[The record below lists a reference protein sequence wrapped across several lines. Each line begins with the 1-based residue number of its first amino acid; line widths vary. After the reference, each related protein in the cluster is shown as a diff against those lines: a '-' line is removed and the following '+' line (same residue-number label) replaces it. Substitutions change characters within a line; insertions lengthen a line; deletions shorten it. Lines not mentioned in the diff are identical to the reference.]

1 LREIPPFVS
10 DFSVPDMLL
19 GITLRSPVS
28 KGTLKSVECP
38 VLNSSYVLIRAGD
51 IPGENKLDGM
61 PVPVLAAGTL
71 SYYGEPVALLL
82 GPDEVRL
89 EEYAAR
95 CRIITDEEIPDF
107 EGKYDPHDSIG
118 GGRLARRNIRIGEP
132 EQAFA
137 EAKTVITGTYRT
149 GIQEHWYTEPAGAA
163 AVFSPNIITVHTAS
177 QWPFHVRSS
186 ISRVLKC
193 NPEKIVVES
202 SRMGKHL
209 DGKIWYPSL
218 LACQAALG
226 SMLTGKPV
234 KIILSRE
241 EDFRFSPKRY
251 GAEIRISSALDE
263 EGRITA
269 VEINARAN
277 LGAQGIF
284 TDEILDR
291 FCLGA
296 LGSYRRENILIRGSA
311 VKTNIPPGGPFG
323 GFGMAQGFFAMERH
337 MSRIADSLKQEPSEW
352 RKNNFFHREKMLA
365 IGAAIKESVSLE
377 QLLDTA
383 EAMSD
388 YRRKWASYE
397 LLQGSRWRRS
407 GAWDNKEILR
417 GIGIACA
424 YQGSGLMYTPPGIKG
439 SGGVELTL
447 NKDGTLEIKTSI
459 IPSNDE
465 TPVIWKNT
473 AAEILSI
480 DAAAVRIVSAPA
492 EGVPDS
498 GPDCLSRN
506 IVVVTKLV
514 ERCCQN
520 IRKQR
525 FRDPLPITV
534 YRPYIPVKAPSWD
547 GKIFDAAV
555 FSHLSR
561 AAVVVEV
568 EIEPVNYTPKIR
580 GAWLSVDGGRI
591 FSETRARRS
600 LKHEVIQALGWAS
613 REELHY
619 VDGQIP
625 IHYIYDYHI
634 PAPQDIPP
642 IQIDFIWNDSLIP
655 KGIGE
660 LPFNCIPAAYLQAV
674 SQAMDHHF
682 EAIPLTASDIW
693 KAMDL
698 KKQKQ
703 KEPS

>member
-1 LREIPPFVS
+1 LKESPSFVS
-10 DFSVPDMLL
+10 DFSVPEMLL

-28 KGTLKSVECP
+28 KGTLKSIECP
-38 VLNSSYVLIRAGD
+38 VLKPPYVLIRAQD

-61 PVPVLAAGTL
+61 SVPVLAAEAL
-71 SYYGEPVALLL
+71 SYYGEPVALLI
-82 GPDEVRL
+82 GPDKAAL

-95 CRIITDEEIPDF
+95 CRVITDEKIPDF
-107 EGKYDPHDSIG
+107 GGNYDSRDFTDDEGIF
-118 GGRLARRNIRIGEP
+118 ARRNIRIGEP
-132 EQAFA
+132 ERIFA
-137 EAKTVITGTYRT
+137 EAKTVIAGTYRT
-149 GIQEHWYTEPAGAA
+149 GIQEHWYTEPTGAA
-163 AVFSPNIITVHTAS
+163 AVFSPNMITVHTAS
-177 QWPFHVRSS
+177 QWPFHVRASV
-186 ISRVLKC
+186 SRVLKF
-193 NPEKIVVES
+193 NPEKVIVES

-226 SMLTGKPV
+226 SMLTGKPI

-269 VEINARAN
+269 VEINARAD

-291 FCLGA
+291 FCLGV
-296 LGSYRRENILIRGSA
+296 LGSYKQKNILIRGSA

-337 MSRIADSLKQEPSEW
+337 ISRIADSLKQEPSEW
-352 RKNNFFHREKMLA
+352 RKNNFFHQEKTLA
-365 IGAAIKESVSLE
+365 IGAPIKESASLE

-397 LLQGSRWRRS
+397 LLQGSRWRS
-407 GAWDNKEILR
+407 GAWDNKEGLR

-424 YQGSGLMYTPPGIKG
+424 YQGNGLIYTPPGIKG
-439 SGGVELTL
+439 SGGMELTL
-447 NKDGTLEIKTSI
+447 NKDGTLEIKTSM

-465 TPVIWKNT
+465 ISEIWKNT

-480 DAAAVRIVSAPA
+480 DAAAVRIVSASTK
-492 EGVPDS
+492 GVPDS

-506 IVVVTKLV
+506 IVVITKLV

-534 YRPYIPVKAPSWD
+534 YRSYSPVKASSWD

-555 FSHLSR
+555 FSHLSWG
-561 AAVVVEV
+561 AAVVEV

-580 GAWLSVDGGRI
+580 GTWLSVDGGRI

-613 REELHY
+613 GEELHY

-634 PAPQDIPP
+634 SSPRDIPP
-642 IQIDFIWNDSLIP
+642 IQIDFICNDSVIP
-655 KGIGE
+655 
-660 LPFNCIPAAYLQAV
+660 
-674 SQAMDHHF
+674 
-682 EAIPLTASDIW
+682 
-693 KAMDL
+693 
-698 KKQKQ
+698 
-703 KEPS
+703 